1 MTIVKANKVSESGGA
16 VDEPR
21 RGRGR
26 PQQRSDVETR
36 TIIVEAARTEF
47 AHSGYAATG
56 MENVARRAGVSTK
69 TLYRLFPTK
78 AAVFEAMV
86 TERIEAFVS
95 VVKLRACDGSDVE
108 AALTEALQVC
118 ADLMLDG
125 EVISLQRVILADSD
139 KFPDVAET
147 FFHKAIT
154 PTQNALANW
163 LRAQQQR
170 GTIELDDVNAAAGML
185 LGMLAFQPHRSVMF
199 GHRPALTKEERDLRA
214 KTCAKLFLR
223 GCRRRVKKLN
233 PDENDFL

>member
-1 MTIVKANKVSESGGA
+1 MTIPKADHDNREGKQGER
-16 VDEPR
+16 ER
-21 RGRGR
+21 RRDR
-26 PQQRSDVETR
+26 R
-36 TIIVEAARTEF
+36 TAARPR
-47 AHSGYAATG
+47 AAATALRSG
-56 MENVARRAGVSTK
+56 DAHDHRRSG
-69 TLYRLFPTK
+69 
-78 AAVFEAMV
+78 
-86 TERIEAFVS
+86 EAFVS

-108 AALTEALQVC
+108 AALAEALQVC

-125 EVISLQRVILADSD
+125 EVIALQRVILADSD

-170 GTIELDDVNAAAGML
+170 GTIELGDVNAAAGML

-199 GHRPALTKEERDLRA
+199 GHRPALTKEQRDLRA

-223 GCRRRVKKLN
+223 GCRRR
-233 PDENDFL
+233 

>member
-16 VDEPR
+16 IDEPR

-26 PQQRSDVETR
+26 PQQRSDLETR

-69 TLYRLFPTK
+69 TLYRLLPNK

-86 TERIEAFVS
+86 TERIEVFVS
-95 VVKLRACDGSDVE
+95 TVKLRACEGGDVE
-108 AALTEALQVC
+108 AALTEALIVC
-118 ADLMLDG
+118 ADLILDG
-125 EVISLQRVILADSD
+125 EVIALQRVIVGDSD
-139 KFPDVAET
+139 KFPDIAET

-163 LRAQQQR
+163 LRVQVKR
-170 GTIELDDVNAAAGML
+170 GTIELDDADTGAGML
-185 LGMLAFQPHRSVMF
+185 LGMLALQPLRATMF
-199 GHRPALTKEERDLRA
+199 GHRPPPTGDELSQRA
-214 KTCAKLFLR
+214 GTCALFFLSLCR
-223 GCRRRVKKLN
+223 GLPKHR
-233 PDENDFL
+233 